1 MYFRIIKTCLE
12 IFELNPAR
20 FLTAQGLAMQAS
32 LKNPKIIDLLTD
44 IDVLLMVENISGVKF
59 VTILI
64 DMFKLSTN
72 T

>member
-1 MYFRIIKTCLE
+1 MCLE

-20 FLTAQGLAMQAS
+20 FLTAQGLSMQAS

-44 IDVLLMVENISGVKF
+44 IDVLLMVENVSGVKF

>member
-1 MYFRIIKTCLE
+1 MCLE

-20 FLTAQGLAMQAS
+20 FLTAQGLAMQAF

-44 IDVLLMVENISGVKF
+44 IDVLLMVENVSGVKF

-64 DMFKLSTN
+64 DMFKLSTS

>member
-1 MYFRIIKTCLE
+1 MCLE
-12 IFELNPAR
+12 IFELNPAL
-20 FLTAQGLAMQAS
+20 FLTAQGLAMQAF

-44 IDVLLMVENISGVKF
+44 IDVLLMVENVSGVKF

-64 DMFKLSTN
+64 DMFKLSTS

>member
-1 MYFRIIKTCLE
+1 MCLE

-20 FLTAQGLAMQAS
+20 FLTAQGLSMQAS

-44 IDVLLMVENISGVKF
+44 TDVLLMVENVSGVKF

>member
-1 MYFRIIKTCLE
+1 MCLE

>member
-1 MYFRIIKTCLE
+1 MCLE
-12 IFELNPAR
+12 IFELNPAC

-44 IDVLLMVENISGVKF
+44 IDVLLMVENVSGVKF

>member
-1 MYFRIIKTCLE
+1 MCLE
-12 IFELNPAR
+12 IFELNPAH